1 MALCVP
7 VVSTVR
13 RTGMR
18 RQRWWWGNLVTLLML
33 LGVLSGCGGD
43 DHDGEHH
50 APGRCLVFDEREP
63 NDTPPLAQILDAG
76 FTGDC
81 VMVEGDLFPAVDVD
95 TYGILIEETLTL
107 VVTLDHSP
115 AVDFDVLLF
124 NADTGELL
132 RDCGLAVV
140 PEVCAVSFVV
150 PVGDLAVDVVVTS
163 VIGAG
168 SYTLTLDVQ

>member
-13 RTGMR
+13 RTGMI
-18 RQRWWWGNLVTLLML
+18 RQRWWWGNLITLLML
-33 LGVLSGCGGD
+33 VGVLSGCGGD

-50 APGRCLVFDEREP
+50 AQGRCLLFDEQEP
-63 NDTPPLAQILDAG
+63 NDTPLHAQILDPG

-81 VMVEGDLFPAVDVD
+81 VMVEGDLFVPTDVD

-107 VVTLDHSP
+107 VVTIDHSP

-132 RDCGLAVV
+132 QNCGLAVV

-150 PVGDLAVDVVVTS
+150 PAGDLAVDVVVTS